1 MLAMERCLMPKQRR
15 SFSPEFKQQA
25 ACLVLDQGY
34 SFIEASRSV
43 GVGET
48 VLRRWV
54 QQLQMERQGV
64 TPQGK
69 AITPDQ
75 QRIQEL
81 EARDERLEREK
92 AILKKAT
99 ALLMSEGIERTK

>member
-1 MLAMERCLMPKQRR
+1 MTKQRR
-15 SFSPEFKQQA
+15 TFSPEFKRQA
-25 ACLVLDQGY
+25 ASLVVDQGY
-34 SFIEASRSV
+34 SHVEASCSV

-54 QQLQMERQGV
+54 HQFQMERQGV

-75 QRIQEL
+75 QRIKEL
-81 EARDERLEREK
+81 EARIERLEREK

-99 ALLMSEGIERTK
+99 GLLMSEGIERTK

>member
-1 MLAMERCLMPKQRR
+1 MSKQRR
-15 SFSPEFKQQA
+15 TFSPEFKQQP

-34 SFIEASRSV
+34 SHMEASRSV

-48 VLRRWV
+48 VLRRRV
-54 QQLQMERQGV
+54 KQLQMERQGV
-64 TPQGK
+64 TPLGK

-81 EARDERLEREK
+81 EARIERLEREK
-92 AILKKAT
+92 AI
-99 ALLMSEGIERTK
+99 

>member
-1 MLAMERCLMPKQRR
+1 MLAGERCLMVKQRR

-34 SFIEASRSV
+34 SHIEASRSV
-43 GVGET
+43 GVAES

-54 QQLQMERQGV
+54 QQLQMERQGI
-64 TPQGK
+64 TPRGL
-69 AITPDQ
+69 AMTPDQ

-81 EARDERLEREK
+81 EARIERLEREK

-99 ALLMSEGIERTK
+99 ALLMSEGIERTR

>member
-1 MLAMERCLMPKQRR
+1 MPKQRR

-25 ACLVLDQGY
+25 ASLVLDQGY
-34 SFIEASRSV
+34 NFSEASSSV
-43 GVGET
+43 GIGES

-54 QQLQMERQGV
+54 LQLQMERQGV
-64 TPQGK
+64 TP
-69 AITPDQ
+69 TPDQ

-81 EARDERLEREK
+81 EARIERLEREK